1 LALKLVRE
9 DKAALFERFAD
20 IDSIDLGADAE
31 GPDEFIN
38 AMRYI
43 GRSFAAAILR
53 IFARPNSLS
62 RRLTLVV
69 GYAD

>member
-1 LALKLVRE
+1 MRE

-43 GRSFAAAILR
+43 GRSFAAVILR
-53 IFARPNSLS
+53 ILARPNSLS

-69 GYAD
+69 GYAG